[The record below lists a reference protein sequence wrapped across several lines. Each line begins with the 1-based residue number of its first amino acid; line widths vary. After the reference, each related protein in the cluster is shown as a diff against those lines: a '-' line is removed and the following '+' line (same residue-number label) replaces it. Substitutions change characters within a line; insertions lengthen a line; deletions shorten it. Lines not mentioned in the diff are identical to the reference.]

1 MKEMPILWVIE
12 QLQKMKS
19 EIDFL
24 YPDEQAAYSI
34 ALENAI
40 CLILDKTIKNIK
52 KED

>member
-1 MKEMPILWVIE
+1 MKKMPILWVIE

-24 YPDEQAAYSI
+24 YPDKQAAYSI

-40 CLILDKTIKNIK
+40 CLILDKNIENIIK
-52 KED
+52 EE